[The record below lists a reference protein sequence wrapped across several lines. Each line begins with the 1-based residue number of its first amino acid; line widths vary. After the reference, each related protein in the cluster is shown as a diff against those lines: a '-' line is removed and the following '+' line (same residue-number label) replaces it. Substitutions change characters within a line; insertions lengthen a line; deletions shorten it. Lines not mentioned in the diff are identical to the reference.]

1 MVPSVA
7 RSIGR
12 RLGFLTSVAL
22 ALALATSLAAC
33 GPGSTTPA
41 DVTPD
46 PQTASTPA
54 GRFELRFTVDR
65 TTLRPGDDI
74 TGTAELW
81 LRAGGSGA
89 LSGPSEMFGFEFA
102 EVGGEHRGV
111 APVWDATCAPHQ
123 VGSDAPLTSPI
134 LKSGAATGNPF
145 AESFLRGR
153 QVNLPP
159 GEWDISAIVV
169 FHEGRSCSGL
179 RTEIR
184 ATVRVRVNG

>member
-1 MVPSVA
+1 MA

-12 RLGFLTSVAL
+12 RLGFLTPL
-22 ALALATSLAAC
+22 ALVFGLAAC
-33 GPGSTTPA
+33 GPGTTTPA

-46 PQTASTPA
+46 PQTVSTPA
-54 GRFELRFTVDR
+54 GRFEVRFTVDR
-65 TTLRPGDDI
+65 TTLRPGDNI
-74 TGTAELW
+74 TGTAELR
-81 LRAGGSGA
+81 LRAGTSGA

-111 APVWDATCAPHQ
+111 APVWDATCSPHQ
-123 VGSDAPLTSPI
+123 VGLDAPLTSPI

-145 AESFLRGR
+145 AESFLKGR

-159 GEWDISAIVV
+159 GDWDISAIVV

-179 RTEIR
+179 RHEIR